1 MWRINAFIRQ
11 NFFFFFLLGGQGE
24 EDSCLPGRLLPRA
37 GLAPDWIFATVL
49 WSRRRQRCR
58 GCFCV
63 GGSWSGP
70 PGTAL
75 GCTGSTLGSPAQA
88 ALAPGLHPA
97 PLQRSPGPALSVA
110 VLLFG
115 FEALFLYSGRKLEQ
129 TTLFKALLLIFLC
142 VFMTAKRRCFLG

>member
-1 MWRINAFIRQ
+1 MPLSDRI
-11 NFFFFFLLGGQGE
+11 FFFFFCWGDRGKRTPASPEGYCRELASLQTGFLQLCFGAGE
-24 EDSCLPGRLLPRA
+24 GSAAGAAFVWVGAGAAPLALPWG
-37 GLAPDWIFATVL
+37 APAAPWGA
-49 WSRRRQRCR
+49 
-58 GCFCV
+58 
-63 GGSWSGP
+63 
-70 PGTAL
+70 
-75 GCTGSTLGSPAQA
+75 PAQA